1 MAFYSRH
8 EQYIQEAMFIAN
20 NHQKEKGKAM
30 RKKLEAQNIII

>member
-8 EQYIQEAMFIAN
+8 EQYTQEALYIAK
-20 NHQKEKGKAM
+20 NHGTNKGEAM